1 MKNKTLKMNDSNLS
15 GNTRKNIDIL
25 DETFNTCRNI
35 Q

>member
-1 MKNKTLKMNDSNLS
+1 MKNKTLKPNVSNLS

-25 DETFNTCRNI
+25 DETINTSRNI